1 METFQISNLGSP
13 TPASPGR
20 PGSALLTRSLF
31 FSGRGGRASA
41 RSKTTREPLFEIR
54 ESVAWFWVVGPEGR
68 TRGAT
73 GRAIKPGAR
82 FFDSLDVNT
91 AFVCYPGLA
100 AGRWRER

>member
-1 METFQISNLGSP
+1 MPVQ
-13 TPASPGR
+13 
-20 PGSALLTRSLF
+20 
-31 FSGRGGRASA
+31 
-41 RSKTTREPLFEIR
+41 KTTREPLFEIR

-100 AGRWRER
+100 AGRWGQR